1 MENLIIKHIEVLI
14 RRHDYVI
21 VPDLGGFVF
30 QKQSAVIFLEQITP
44 PLAVVS
50 FNPLMKISDGLL
62 AIEIARSERISFRE
76 SMQLIESQVLIVKSM
91 LAQGKSVDFGNLG
104 LLKMDS
110 DKKLIFEPS
119 GNSRFIP
126 VNFGLSPVHYSP
138 RTQQTDQDD
147 RREIRILLP
156 TRAKIAKYVAVAM
169 VAAGIFFAS
178 PQIGENYH
186 NYSNFNPFSKI
197 TQTEEQSEVICTETE
212 EVVVDDLAIQALE
225 EEVQEVVVVPE
236 VELKHHVIVSCM
248 NTLKEAERYREWLK
262 SQDYTEAHILEPIKT
277 YRISIQSFETKEA
290 AIAFMTE
297 LRNTKSQF
305 SDAWVL
311 SE

>member
-1 MENLIIKHIEVLI
+1 M
-14 RRHDYVI
+14 
-21 VPDLGGFVF
+21 
-30 QKQSAVIFLEQITP
+30 
-44 PLAVVS
+44 
-50 FNPLMKISDGLL
+50 
-62 AIEIARSERISFRE
+62 
-76 SMQLIESQVLIVKSM
+76 KSM
-91 LAQGKSVDFGNLG
+91 LEQGKSVDFGNLG
-104 LLKMDS
+104 LLKMDG

-126 VNFGLSPVHYSP
+126 ANFGLSPVHYSP
-138 RTQQTDQDD
+138 RTLQTKQDE

-156 TRAKIAKYVAVAM
+156 TKAKIAKYVAVAI
-169 VAAGIFFAS
+169 VAAGVFFANPKIS
-178 PQIGENYH
+178 ENYL

-197 TQTEEQSEVICTETE
+197 IQTDKQSEVIHTETE
-212 EVVVDDLAIQALE
+212 DELAILALE
-225 EEVQEVVVVPE
+225 EEIQEVVVPE

-248 NTLKEAERYREWLK
+248 NTLKGAERYREWLQ

-305 SDAWVL
+305 PDAWVL